1 MLPIDYFLFLQIV
14 FFLCITPGTPR
25 VVIVTYAIN
34 YGLKRSANTAF
45 GDISANTIQMIFV
58 AFGIGAIIITHPEIL
73 SYAKWIGVVYLLYLA
88 FDLRRS
94 SKNFSFEENLSSKSN
109 LSLYRDGFMVAF
121 FSPKAWVFF
130 GAIFPQFLNLDG
142 DFKIQLLI
150 LIISYVVI
158 DFSTLILYGFA
169 AKKVVTWF
177 KTNPKSWEGENNR
190 RVRVDRRNYS
200 AEWMKTLK
208 ENQVIKIILKVIP
221 VVRLKRKK

>member
-1 MLPIDYFLFLQIV
+1 MLPIDYLLFLQIV

-34 YGLKRSANTAF
+34 YGLRRSAITAF
-45 GDISANTIQMIFV
+45 GDISANTIQMIII
-58 AFGIGAIIITHPEIL
+58 AFGIGAIIVANLEIL
-73 SYAKWIGVVYLLYLA
+73 NYVKWIGIVYLLYLA

-94 SKNFSFEENLSSKSN
+94 SKNINFKQNLSSKSN

-130 GAIFPQFLNLDG
+130 GAMFPQFLSLDG

-158 DFSTLILYGFA
+158 DFSTLILYGFV
-169 AKKVVTWF
+169 AKKIVVWL
-177 KTNPKSWEGENNR
+177 KANPKTINTI
-190 RVRVDRRNYS
+190 S
-200 AEWMKTLK
+200 ACAL
-208 ENQVIKIILKVIP
+208 IIIAIIIASTNI
-221 VVRLKRKK
+221 

>member
-1 MLPIDYFLFLQIV
+1 MLPIDYLLFLQIV

-34 YGLKRSANTAF
+34 YGLRRSAITAF
-45 GDISANTIQMIFV
+45 GDISANTIQMIII
-58 AFGIGAIIITHPEIL
+58 AFGIGAIIVANPEIL
-73 SYAKWIGVVYLLYLA
+73 NYVKWIGIVYLLYLA

-94 SKNFSFEENLSSKSN
+94 SKNINFKQNLSSKSN

-130 GAIFPQFLNLDG
+130 GAMFPQFLSLDG

-158 DFSTLILYGFA
+158 DFSTLILYGFV
-169 AKKVVTWF
+169 AKKIVVWL
-177 KTNPKSWEGENNR
+177 KANPKTINTI
-190 RVRVDRRNYS
+190 S
-200 AEWMKTLK
+200 ACALIIIAI
-208 ENQVIKIILKVIP
+208 VIASTNI
-221 VVRLKRKK
+221 

>member
-1 MLPIDYFLFLQIV
+1 MLPIDYLLFLQIV

-34 YGLKRSANTAF
+34 YGLTRSTITAF
-45 GDISANTIQMIFV
+45 GDISANTIQMIII
-58 AFGIGAIIITHPEIL
+58 AFGIGTIIVANPEIL
-73 SYAKWIGVVYLLYLA
+73 NYVKWIGIVYLLYLA

-94 SKNFSFEENLSSKSN
+94 SKNINFKQNLSSKSN

-130 GAIFPQFLNLDG
+130 GAMFPQFLSLDG

-158 DFSTLILYGFA
+158 DFSTLILYGFV
-169 AKKVVTWF
+169 AKKIVVWL
-177 KTNPKSWEGENNR
+177 KANPKTINTI
-190 RVRVDRRNYS
+190 S
-200 AEWMKTLK
+200 ACALIIIA
-208 ENQVIKIILKVIP
+208 VIIASTNI
-221 VVRLKRKK
+221 

>member
-34 YGLKRSANTAF
+34 YGLKRSIITAV
-45 GDISANTIQMIFV
+45 GDVSANTLQMILV
-58 AFGIGAIIITHPEIL
+58 AFGAGTLVSAYPSVL
-73 SYAKWIGVVYLLYLA
+73 NYFRWIGILYLLYIA

-130 GAIFPQFLNLDG
+130 GAIFPQFLSLDG

-169 AKKVVTWF
+169 AKKVVTWL
-177 KTNPKSWEGENNR
+177 KTNPKTINTI
-190 RVRVDRRNYS
+190 S
-200 AEWMKTLK
+200 ACAL
-208 ENQVIKIILKVIP
+208 VIIAIIFASSSFDI
-221 VVRLKRKK
+221 

>member
-1 MLPIDYFLFLQIV
+1 MLPIDYLLFLQIV

-34 YGLKRSANTAF
+34 YGLRRSVITAF
-45 GDISANTIQMIFV
+45 GDISANTIQMIII
-58 AFGIGAIIITHPEIL
+58 AFGIGAIIVANPEIL
-73 SYAKWIGVVYLLYLA
+73 NYVKWIGIVYLLYLA

-94 SKNFSFEENLSSKSN
+94 SKNINFKQNLSSKSN

-130 GAIFPQFLNLDG
+130 GAMFPQFLSLDG

-158 DFSTLILYGFA
+158 DFSTLILYGFV
-169 AKKVVTWF
+169 AKKIVVWL
-177 KTNPKSWEGENNR
+177 KANPKTINTI
-190 RVRVDRRNYS
+190 S
-200 AEWMKTLK
+200 ACALI
-208 ENQVIKIILKVIP
+208 VIAVIIASTNI
-221 VVRLKRKK
+221 

>member
-1 MLPIDYFLFLQIV
+1 MLPIDYLLFLQIV

-34 YGLKRSANTAF
+34 YGLRRSAITAF
-45 GDISANTIQMIFV
+45 GDISANTIQMIFI
-58 AFGIGAIIITHPEIL
+58 AFGIGAIIVANPEIL
-73 SYAKWIGVVYLLYLA
+73 NYAKWIGIVYLLYLA

-94 SKNFSFEENLSSKSN
+94 SKNINFKQNLSSKSN

-130 GAIFPQFLNLDG
+130 GAMFPQFLSLDG

-158 DFSTLILYGFA
+158 DFSTLILYGFV
-169 AKKVVTWF
+169 AKKIVMWL
-177 KTNPKSWEGENNR
+177 KANPKTINTI
-190 RVRVDRRNYS
+190 S
-200 AEWMKTLK
+200 ACALI
-208 ENQVIKIILKVIP
+208 VIAVIIASTNI
-221 VVRLKRKK
+221 